1 MNLATPLAC
10 EVQKTY
16 LVDMSHTVLIEE
28 IEAWLIDK
36 ALGDPDIVTLF
47 QRLCERLS
55 GAGLPLDRAALSWP
69 TLHPLFR
76 AEQIF
81 WNNDDGAHLE
91 QHSHANRHS
100 DAWLRS
106 PFYYVIQRQLAMF
119 RRRLTGEDAMADFDV
134 LKEFQSQGYT
144 DYLMTSSD
152 FRIGEVKV
160 FEDQRTGT
168 LASWA
173 TKREGG
179 FTDAD
184 IRALGRIQKS
194 FAVACRVAIQRRVT
208 TNLMNTYLGP
218 TAGTNA
224 LSGDIQRGDGERIR
238 AVVYYADLRNST
250 RMSSD
255 MESDDYLS
263 LLNRYY
269 DCVAQPVTDEG
280 GEILD
285 YIGDAVLA
293 IFPVRGETGLPEAT
307 RAATRA
313 MEKALLLREESEGKS
328 RMRFCISM
336 AVGDVMFGNVGV
348 PERLSFSVIGKVVN
362 QVARMDDISKELGR
376 AVLVTS
382 EIANVDRKRWLSLD
396 EQTLVGIEEP
406 VELFARIC
414 DMDAFEATA
423 MTKKTA

>member
-1 MNLATPLAC
+1 
-10 EVQKTY
+10 
-16 LVDMSHTVLIEE
+16 MSHTVLIED

-36 ALGDPDIVTLF
+36 ALGDPDIVILF
-47 QRLCERLS
+47 QRLCERLL
-55 GAGLPLDRAALSWP
+55 GIGVPLDRAALSWP

-81 WNNDDGAHLE
+81 WNSENGAHLE

-100 DAWLRS
+100 EAWMRS
-106 PFYYVIQRQLAMF
+106 PFYYVLQRQLAMF
-119 RRRLTGEDAMADFDV
+119 RRRLTGEEAMADFDV
-134 LKEFQSQGYT
+134 LRDFQARGYT

-152 FRIGEVKV
+152 FRIGEVSE
-160 FEDQRTGT
+160 FEDRRTGT

-173 TKREGG
+173 TKREDG

-218 TAGTNA
+218 TAGKKA

-238 AVVYYADLRNST
+238 AVVYYANLRGST
-250 RMSSD
+250 RMSGD
-255 MESDDYLS
+255 MAADDYLS
-263 LLNRYY
+263 LLKRYY
-269 DCVAQPVTDEG
+269 DCVAQPVLDEG

-293 IFPVRGETGLPEAT
+293 IFPVLGDTGLPEAA

-313 MEKALLLREESEGKS
+313 MEKALMLREQSEDKDN
-328 RMRFCISM
+328 MRFCISI

-348 PERLSFSVIGKVVN
+348 SERLSFSVIGTVVN
-362 QVARMDDISKELGR
+362 QVARMDDISKVLGR
-376 AVLVTS
+376 AVLVTP
-382 EIANVDRKRWLSLD
+382 EIANIDRKNWVNLGD
-396 EQTLVGIEEP
+396 QDLVGISEP
-406 VELFARIC
+406 VELYARVCEI
-414 DMDAFEATA
+414 DAFEARPDLKRSA
-423 MTKKTA
+423 

>member
-1 MNLATPLAC
+1 
-10 EVQKTY
+10 
-16 LVDMSHTVLIEE
+16 MSHAVLIEE

-36 ALGDPDIVTLF
+36 ALGDPDIVILF
-47 QRLCERLS
+47 QRLCERLA
-55 GAGLPLDRAALSWP
+55 GAGVPLDRAALSWP

-81 WNNDDGAHLE
+81 WNNVDGAHLE

-100 DAWLRS
+100 NAWLRS

-134 LKEFQSQGYT
+134 LKDLQAKGFT

-152 FRIGEVKV
+152 FRIGEVAA

-173 TKREGG
+173 TKRTGG

-218 TAGTNA
+218 TAGKKA
-224 LSGDIQRGDGERIR
+224 LSGDIQRGDGEEIR
-238 AVVYYADLRNST
+238 AVVYYADLRGST
-250 RMSSD
+250 RMSND
-255 MESDDYLS
+255 MEADAYLA
-263 LLNRYY
+263 LLKAYY
-269 DCVAQPVTDEG
+269 DCVAQPVLDEG

-293 IFPVRGETGLPEAT
+293 IFPVRGETGLPEAA

-313 MEKALLLREESEGKS
+313 MEKALILREENEAKDK
-328 RMRFCISM
+328 MRFCISM

-348 PERLSFSVIGKVVN
+348 SERLSFSVIGKVVN
-362 QVARMDDISKELGR
+362 QVARMDDISKVLGR
-376 AVLVTS
+376 SVLVTP
-382 EIANVDRKRWLSLD
+382 EIANIDRKRWVSLG
-396 EQTLVGIEEP
+396 EQTLVGIADP
-406 VELFARIC
+406 VEMCARLCEI
-414 DMDAFEATA
+414 DAFEASPP
-423 MTKKTA
+423 MVKTA

>member
-1 MNLATPLAC
+1 
-10 EVQKTY
+10 
-16 LVDMSHTVLIEE
+16 MSHAVLIEE

-36 ALGDPDIVTLF
+36 ALGDPDIVVLF

-55 GAGLPLDRAALSWP
+55 GVGVPLDRAALSWP

-81 WNNDDGAHLE
+81 WNSVDGAHLE

-100 DAWLRS
+100 EAWLRS

-134 LKEFQSQGYT
+134 LKDLQSQGFT

-152 FRIGEVKV
+152 FRIGEVKT

-168 LASWA
+168 LASWS
-173 TKREGG
+173 TKRDGG

-194 FAVACRVAIQRRVT
+194 FAVACRVAIQRRVA

-218 TAGTNA
+218 TAGAKA
-224 LSGDIQRGDGERIR
+224 LSGDIQRGDGEQIR
-238 AVVYYADLRNST
+238 AVVYYADLRGST
-250 RMSSD
+250 RMSNA
-255 MESDDYLS
+255 METDAYLA
-263 LLNRYY
+263 LLKNYY
-269 DCVAQPVTDEG
+269 DCVAQPVLDEG

-293 IFPVRGETGLPEAT
+293 IFPVRGDTGLPEAA

-313 MEKALLLREESEGKS
+313 MEKALMLREENEDKDK
-328 RMRFCISM
+328 MRFCISM
-336 AVGDVMFGNVGV
+336 AVGEVMFGNVGV
-348 PERLSFSVIGKVVN
+348 SERLSFSVIGEVVN
-362 QVARMDDISKELGR
+362 QVARMDDISKVLGR
-376 AVLVTS
+376 SVLVTP
-382 EIANVDRKRWLSLD
+382 EIASIDRKNWVSLGD
-396 EQTLVGIEEP
+396 QNLVGIAEP
-406 VELFARIC
+406 VELCARLC
-414 DMDAFEATA
+414 DLDAFDASPTMA
-423 MTKKTA
+423 KTA

>member
-1 MNLATPLAC
+1 
-10 EVQKTY
+10 
-16 LVDMSHTVLIEE
+16 MSHTVLIEE

-36 ALGDPDIVTLF
+36 ALGDPDIVVLF
-47 QRLCERLS
+47 QRLCERLI
-55 GAGLPLDRAALSWP
+55 GIGVPLDRAALSWP

-81 WNNDDGAHLE
+81 WNNEDGAHLE

-100 DAWLRS
+100 EAWRRS
-106 PFYYVIQRQLAMF
+106 PFYYVLQRQLAMF
-119 RRRLTGEDAMADFDV
+119 RRRLTGDEAMADFDV
-134 LKEFQSQGYT
+134 LKDFQSQGYT

-152 FRIGEVKV
+152 FRIGEVNE
-160 FEDQRTGT
+160 FEDRRTGT

-173 TKREGG
+173 TKRDGG

-218 TAGTNA
+218 TAGKKA
-224 LSGDIQRGDGERIR
+224 LSGDIQRGDGEQIR
-238 AVVYYADLRNST
+238 AVVYYADLRGST
-250 RMSSD
+250 RMSND
-255 MESDDYLS
+255 LETDDYLT
-263 LLNRYY
+263 LLKSYY
-269 DCVAQPVTDEG
+269 DCVAQPVLDEG

-293 IFPVRGETGLPEAT
+293 IFPVRGDTGLPEAA

-313 MEKALLLREESEGKS
+313 MEKALILREDSRDKD

-336 AVGDVMFGNVGV
+336 ACGDVMFGNVGV
-348 PERLSFSVIGKVVN
+348 SERLSFSVIGTTVN

-376 AVLVTS
+376 AVLVTP
-382 EIANVDRKRWLSLD
+382 EIANVDRTNWVSLG
-396 EQTLVGIEEP
+396 EQALVGLAEP
-406 VELFARIC
+406 VELFARLC
-414 DMDAFEATA
+414 ELDAFDATPA
-423 MTKKTA
+423 MKKTA

>member
-1 MNLATPLAC
+1 
-10 EVQKTY
+10 
-16 LVDMSHTVLIEE
+16 MSHTVLIEE

-36 ALGDPDIVTLF
+36 ALGDPDIVILF
-47 QRLCERLS
+47 QRLCERLA
-55 GAGLPLDRAALSWP
+55 GAGVPLDRAALSWP

-81 WNNDDGAHLE
+81 WNSIDGAHLE

-100 DAWLRS
+100 ESWLRS
-106 PFYYVIQRQLAMF
+106 PFYYVIQRQLTMF

-134 LKEFQSQGYT
+134 LKDFQAQGFT

-152 FRIGEVKV
+152 FRIGEVKS

-173 TKREGG
+173 TKRDGG

-184 IRALGRIQKS
+184 IRGLGRIQKS

-218 TAGTNA
+218 TAGRKA
-224 LSGDIQRGDGERIR
+224 LSGDIQRGDGEQIR
-238 AVVYYADLRNST
+238 AVVYYADLRGST
-250 RMSSD
+250 SMAND
-255 MESDDYLS
+255 METEAYLA
-263 LLNRYY
+263 LLKDYY
-269 DCVAQPVTDEG
+269 DCVAQPVLDEG

-293 IFPVRGETGLPEAT
+293 IFPVRGDTGLPEAA

-313 MEKALLLREESEGKS
+313 MEKALMLREGSSSKDK
-328 RMRFCISM
+328 MRFCISM
-336 AVGDVMFGNVGV
+336 ACGEVMFGNVGV
-348 PERLSFSVIGKVVN
+348 SERLSFSVIGQVVN
-362 QVARMDDISKELGR
+362 QVARMDDISKVLGR
-376 AVLVTS
+376 SVLVTP
-382 EIANVDRKRWLSLD
+382 EIANVDRKNWVSLG
-396 EQTLVGIEEP
+396 EQNLDGIAEP
-406 VELFARIC
+406 VELNARLC
-414 DMDAFEATA
+414 DLDAFEASPSMA
-423 MTKKTA
+423 KTA

>member
-1 MNLATPLAC
+1 
-10 EVQKTY
+10 
-16 LVDMSHTVLIEE
+16 MSHTVLIED

-36 ALGDPDIVTLF
+36 ALGDPDIVILF
-47 QRLCERLS
+47 QRLCERLL
-55 GAGLPLDRAALSWP
+55 GIGVPLDRAALSWP

-81 WNNDDGAHLE
+81 WNSEDGAHLE

-100 DAWLRS
+100 DAWMRS
-106 PFYYVIQRQLAMF
+106 PFYYVLQRQLAMF
-119 RRRLTGEDAMADFDV
+119 RRRLTGEDAMVDFDV
-134 LKEFQSQGYT
+134 LRDFQAQGYT

-152 FRIGEVKV
+152 FRIGEVSE
-160 FEDQRTGT
+160 FEDRRTGT

-173 TKREGG
+173 TKREDG

-218 TAGTNA
+218 TAGKKA

-238 AVVYYADLRNST
+238 AVVYYADLRGST
-250 RMSSD
+250 RMSGD
-255 MESDDYLS
+255 MAADDYLS
-263 LLNRYY
+263 LLKRYY
-269 DCVAQPVTDEG
+269 DCVAQPVLDEG

-293 IFPVRGETGLPEAT
+293 IFPVLGDTGLPEAA

-313 MEKALLLREESEGKS
+313 MEKALMLREQSEDKDN
-328 RMRFCISM
+328 MRFCISI

-348 PERLSFSVIGKVVN
+348 SERLSFSVIGTVVN
-362 QVARMDDISKELGR
+362 QVARMDDISKVLGR
-376 AVLVTS
+376 AVLVTP
-382 EIANVDRKRWLSLD
+382 EIANIDRKNWINLGD
-396 EQTLVGIEEP
+396 QDLVGIAEP
-406 VELFARIC
+406 VELYARVCEI
-414 DMDAFEATA
+414 DAFEAQPDLKRSA
-423 MTKKTA
+423 

>member
-1 MNLATPLAC
+1 
-10 EVQKTY
+10 
-16 LVDMSHTVLIEE
+16 MSHTVLIED

-36 ALGDPDIVTLF
+36 ALGDPDIVILF
-47 QRLCERLS
+47 QRLCERLV
-55 GAGLPLDRAALSWP
+55 GVGVPLDRAALSWP

-81 WNNDDGAHLE
+81 WTNSDGAHLE

-106 PFYYVIQRQLAMF
+106 PFYYVIQRQLVMF
-119 RRRLTGEDAMADFDV
+119 RRRLSGEGAMADFDV
-134 LKEFQSQGYT
+134 LKDFQTQGFT

-152 FRIGEVKV
+152 FRIGEVKA

-179 FTDAD
+179 FTDGD
-184 IRALGRIQKS
+184 IRALARIQKS

-208 TNLMNTYLGP
+208 TNLVNTYLGP
-218 TAGTNA
+218 TAGAKA

-238 AVVYYADLRNST
+238 AVVYYADLRGST
-250 RMSSD
+250 RMAND
-255 MESDDYLS
+255 LGADDYLA
-263 LLNRYY
+263 LLKSYY
-269 DCVAQPVTDEG
+269 DCVAQPVLEEG

-293 IFPVRGETGLPEAT
+293 IFPVRGDTGLPEAA

-313 MEKALLLREESEGKS
+313 MEKALMLREESADKD
-328 RMRFCISM
+328 RMRFCISI
-336 AVGDVMFGNVGV
+336 ACGDVMFGNVGV
-348 PERLSFSVIGKVVN
+348 SERLSFSVIGTIVN
-362 QVARMDDISKELGR
+362 QVSRMDDISKELGR
-376 AVLVTS
+376 SVLVTP
-382 EIANVDRKRWLSLD
+382 EIANVDQKNWVSLG
-396 EQTLVGIEEP
+396 EQALAGIAKP
-406 VELFARIC
+406 VELFARLC
-414 DMDAFEATA
+414 DLDAFEATPVMRKSA
-423 MTKKTA
+423 

>member
-1 MNLATPLAC
+1 
-10 EVQKTY
+10 
-16 LVDMSHTVLIEE
+16 MSHTVLIEE

-36 ALGDPDIVTLF
+36 ALGDPDIVILF

-55 GAGLPLDRAALSWP
+55 GVGVPLDRAALSWP

-81 WNNDDGAHLE
+81 WNNEDGAHLE

-100 DAWLRS
+100 ESWMRS
-106 PFYYVIQRQLAMF
+106 PFYYVLQRQLAMF
-119 RRRLTGEDAMADFDV
+119 RRRLTGDEAMADFDV
-134 LKEFQSQGYT
+134 LKDFQAQGFT

-152 FRIGEVKV
+152 FRIGEVSE
-160 FEDQRTGT
+160 FEDRRTGT

-179 FTDAD
+179 FADAD

-218 TAGTNA
+218 TAGKKA
-224 LSGDIQRGDGERIR
+224 LSGDIQRGDGEQIR
-238 AVVYYADLRNST
+238 AVVYYADLRGST
-250 RMSSD
+250 RMSAAL
-255 MESDDYLS
+255 ESEAYLG
-263 LLNRYY
+263 LLKHYY
-269 DCVAQPVTDEG
+269 DCVAQPVLDEG

-293 IFPVRGETGLPEAT
+293 IFPVHGDTGLREAA

-313 MEKALLLREESEGKS
+313 MEAALALREQSDEKD

-336 AVGDVMFGNVGV
+336 AVGEVMFGNVGV
-348 PERLSFSVIGKVVN
+348 SERLSFSVIGPVVN
-362 QVARMDDISKELGR
+362 QVARMDDISKVLGR
-376 AVLVTS
+376 SVLVTR
-382 EIANVDRKRWLSLD
+382 EIANIENKSWISLGD
-396 EQTLVGIEEP
+396 QTLVGIESP
-406 VELFARIC
+406 VELYARLC
-414 DMDAFEATA
+414 DIDAFEVNPE
-423 MTKKTA
+423 MKKTA